1 MRISIKL
8 KFSLFL
14 AVLLL
19 LVVAILSILVLRGI
33 RDNQKDQYE
42 QYLSQQAKTA
52 NTYLLQRILSEDN
65 KLPEAFLKDKG
76 QSFAEQLEAIS
87 GLSLVIYNING
98 ELVSKKV
105 TDTESENIKRTLQ
118 YALSNKTAYL
128 TVKDA
133 LYYLTPL
140 TIGKEQVGVVQF
152 YYALSEQQTFYHN
165 ILRLFL
171 YIGAGLFILSFLLGN
186 FFFGSFAK
194 GIIKLDQMV
203 DQIKDGQYE
212 TKILKRRDEIGKL
225 SKGIYAMGGKISRTI
240 QGLEAEQSKLK
251 LAVEKLSF
259 LDKQQKQFIGN
270 VTHEFK
276 TPLTSIKAYLDLL
289 DMYPDD
295 EELLQ
300 TATTNIKSE
309 TERLYEM
316 VDKVLQLSALEKY
329 DFEQQIEKLSVDE
342 VIKSVLSSLKGKM
355 DKFGISLK
363 VELNEAYI
371 EGDKDSLT
379 IILINLL
386 DNAIKY
392 NQVNGTI
399 SVKTYVVNDKVNIEI
414 TDTGIGIPMELRDK
428 VFEPFYMVDKNRA
441 RESGGAGL
449 GLSLVKK
456 HAEAM
461 GGNVVLLN
469 TGTQGSSFC
478 VTLPVTSM
486 FTI

>member
-14 AVLLL
+14 AALLL
-19 LVVAILSILVLRGI
+19 LVVAVLSILVLRGI
-33 RDNQKDQYE
+33 RDNQKEQYE

-65 KLPEAFLKDKG
+65 KIPETFLKDKG

-87 GLSLVIYNING
+87 GLSLVIYNKNG
-98 ELVSKKV
+98 ELVSKKI

-118 YALSNKTAYL
+118 YALNNKKVYL
-128 TVKDA
+128 TVEDA
-133 LYYLTPL
+133 LYYLSPL

-152 YYALSEQQTFYHN
+152 YYSLTEQQNFYHN

-171 YIGAGLFILSFLLGN
+171 SIGAGLFILSFLLGN

-194 GIIKLDQMV
+194 GIIKLDLMV
-203 DQIKDGQYE
+203 DHIKEGQYE
-212 TKILKRRDEIGKL
+212 TTILKRRDEIGKL
-225 SKGIYAMGGKISRTI
+225 SKGIHAMGAQISSTI
-240 QGLEAEQSKLK
+240 QGLETEQTKLK
-251 LAVEKLSF
+251 LAVEKLSI

-289 DMYPDD
+289 EMYPDD

-309 TERLYEM
+309 TQRLYEM

-329 DFEQQIEKLSVDE
+329 DFEQQWEKLSVKL
-342 VIKSVLSSLKGKM
+342 VTQSVLNSLKGKM
-355 DKFGISLK
+355 DKFGIRLSAELK
-363 VELNEAYI
+363 EAYI
-371 EGDKDSLT
+371 HGDKDSLT

-392 NQVNGTI
+392 NRANGSI
-399 SVKTYVVNDKVNIEI
+399 IVKTGVSNEQVKIEI
-414 TDTGIGIPMELRDK
+414 TDTGIGIPIELRDK
-428 VFEPFYMVDKNRA
+428 VFEPFYMVDKNRS

-461 GGNVVLLN
+461 GGSVELLN
-469 TGTQGSSFC
+469 TGTGGSSFR
-478 VTLPVTSM
+478 VTFPAAYM
-486 FTI
+486 FTS

>member
-1 MRISIKL
+1 M
-8 KFSLFL
+8 
-14 AVLLL
+14 
-19 LVVAILSILVLRGI
+19 LVLRGI

-52 NTYLLQRILSEDN
+52 NTYLLQRILSEEN
-65 KLPEAFLKDKG
+65 KLPETFLKDKG

-87 GLSLVIYNING
+87 GLSLVIYNKNG
-98 ELVSKKV
+98 ELVSKKI
-105 TDTESENIKRTLQ
+105 TDTESKNIKKTLQ
-118 YALSNKTAYL
+118 YALNNKTAYL

-133 LYYLTPL
+133 VYYLAPL

-152 YYALSEQQTFYHN
+152 YYTLSEQQTFYHN

-194 GIIKLDQMV
+194 GIMKLDLMV

-212 TKILKRRDEIGKL
+212 TKLLKRRDEIGKL
-225 SKGIYAMGGKISRTI
+225 SKGIHAMGGQISRTI
-240 QGLEAEQSKLK
+240 QGLETEQAKLK

-295 EELLQ
+295 EELLH

-329 DFEQQIEKLSVDE
+329 DFEQQLEELSVDE
-342 VIKSVLSSLKGKM
+342 VTKSVLNSLKGKM

-363 VELNEAYI
+363 TDLNGTYI

-392 NQVNGTI
+392 NQANGTI
-399 SVKTYVVNDKVNIEI
+399 FVKTYVANDKVNIEI
-414 TDTGIGIPMELRDK
+414 TDTGIGIPIELRDK
-428 VFEPFYMVDKNRA
+428 VFEPFYMVNKNRA

-469 TGTQGSSFC
+469 TGSQGSSFS
-478 VTLPVTSM
+478 VTLPAASM

>member
-33 RDNQKDQYE
+33 KDNQKDQYE

-65 KLPEAFLKDKG
+65 KMPETFLKEKG

-87 GLSLVIYNING
+87 GLSLVIYNENG
-98 ELVSKKV
+98 ELVSKKI

-118 YALSNKTAYL
+118 YALNNKKVYL
-128 TVKDA
+128 TVDDA
-133 LYYLTPL
+133 LYYLSPL

-152 YYALSEQQTFYHN
+152 YYSLEEQHNFYHN

-171 YIGAGLFILSFLLGN
+171 YIGAGLFLLSFLLGN

-194 GIIKLDQMV
+194 GIIKLDRMV
-203 DQIKDGQYE
+203 DHIKEGQYE
-212 TKILKRRDEIGKL
+212 TTIIKRRDEIGKL
-225 SKGIYAMGGKISRTI
+225 SKGIHAMGAQISSTI
-240 QGLEAEQSKLK
+240 QGLEAEQDKLK
-251 LAVEKLSF
+251 LAVEKLSI

-289 DMYPDD
+289 EMYPDD
-295 EELLQ
+295 EELLR
-300 TATTNIKSE
+300 TANTNIKSE

-329 DFEQQIEKLSVDE
+329 DFEQQLEKLSIKQ
-342 VIKSVLSSLKGKM
+342 VIEAVLRSLKGKM
-355 DKFGISLK
+355 DKFGISLN
-363 VELNEAYI
+363 VELKEAFI

-392 NQVNGTI
+392 NQANGTI
-399 SVKTYVVNDKVNIEI
+399 SVKTYVSNNQVNIEI
-414 TDTGIGIPMELRDK
+414 TDTGIGIPLELRDK
-428 VFEPFYMVDKNRA
+428 IFEPFYMVDKNRA

-449 GLSLVKK
+449 GLSLVRK

-461 GGNVVLLN
+461 GGNVVLLT
-469 TGTQGSSFC
+469 TGAQGSSFR
-478 VTLPVTSM
+478 VTLPAASM